1 MDWTNKLKN
10 NYVRW
15 AISSET
21 NEIHDDTD
29 FDLFGEPRE
38 VHRRLGVRPLGVR
51 RIVSLYAHVL
61 LRQRYAPSV

>member
-29 FDLFGEPRE
+29 FDLRNGLERVDRDYPEAGLNTTRCS
-38 VHRRLGVRPLGVR
+38 P
-51 RIVSLYAHVL
+51 VL
-61 LRQRYAPSV
+61 TN